1 MGVNP
6 ATLWLAARGLQA
18 GSFPLISAAIPAMFR
33 ATSPG
38 LVLFPVLLLLL
49 FGGCALRK
57 PQPPAP
63 VAPVVKAPPKAPR
76 PSYWKGDGVDGTP
89 KIVVTLGEQRAYF
102 YKGQRLV
109 GETRISSGKRGFET
123 PPGSYRVQQKDEKHV
138 SNLYGDFVDSDG
150 NIMKKAVDLSKEQPP
165 EGATFVGSPMPHFLR
180 FWNGFGLHAGRV
192 PNHRA
197 SHGCVRLPR
206 EMARQFYTHSAI
218 GTPVIVQEEPLPE
231 AEPLRP

>member
-1 MGVNP
+1 
-6 ATLWLAARGLQA
+6 
-18 GSFPLISAAIPAMFR
+18 MFR

-38 LVLFPVLLLLL
+38 LIFFPVLLL
-49 FGGCALRK
+49 FGGCALHK

-63 VAPVVKAPPKAPR
+63 VAPVAPVAKGPPKAPR
-76 PSYWKGDGVDGTP
+76 PSYWNGDGVEGTP

-138 SNLYGDFVDSDG
+138 SNLYGDFVDAEG
-150 NIMKKAVDLSKEQPP
+150 NIVKKSVDLSKEQPP
-165 EGATFVGSPMPHFLR
+165 EGMTFVGSPMPHFLR

-206 EMARQFYTHSAI
+206 EMARQFYTHSAV
-218 GTPVIVQEEPLPE
+218 GTPVIVQEEPLSETALQQP
-231 AEPLRP
+231 